1 MDGWDLMNGNG
12 ALHGDTGAGGG
23 DRQQQRDGGGRWP
36 LILLAAGR
44 NMAAVAPNVD
54 FDTLTVRKMSSSS
67 RHLGAA
73 AWEQLDDKS
82 SLNIKL

>member
-1 MDGWDLMNGNG
+1 MLIRKDGWLGPHERQRG

-54 FDTLTVRKMSSSS
+54 FDTLTVRKMRSSS

-73 AWEQLDDKS
+73 RVGAA
-82 SLNIKL
+82 